1 MATPFRAY
9 AEVCEALR
17 ATPSRLGKVR
27 LAAQFLQGLT
37 PEERAAG
44 ARFLA
49 AKALPETSARGLDVG
64 WSTMRAALGGA
75 AQRTLLDDP
84 LTVRAVDAE
93 LRAMSAEQG
102 KDARG
107 KRERRLR
114 ALLGRAD
121 AEERA
126 WLLALLHGE
135 LRTGASDGVVLEAIA
150 KASGAEPASVR
161 RAHLLRGDLG
171 EVAAIALNEGPGALA
186 AVQLRVFV
194 PLRPMLA
201 EVAADL
207 AEGMRELGA
216 CAVEPKYDGARIA
229 IHKRGGEVRVFSRR
243 LTDVTA
249 SVPEC
254 VEEGLAL
261 RCDEAVVEGEAV
273 ACDAQ
278 GKPLPFQELMR
289 RFRRVHGVAEERAR
303 IPLTTH
309 LFDCLHVDGRTLL
322 DEPAEARW
330 RELARI
336 APPGSLAPRIRT
348 ADIAAA
354 QRVLDGALAAGHE
367 GVMLKDP
374 RSSYSPGKRGA
385 FWLKVKP
392 AVTLDC
398 TIIGVEWGSG
408 KREGK
413 LSNYHLA
420 VRVPEGE
427 EALLVQPASAPRGPV
442 TVRPGWA
449 MVGKTFKGLTDAEL
463 DAMTERLRGLAEADE
478 GWGYRV
484 RPEVVVETT
493 YNEIQHSPQ
502 YMSGFAL
509 RFARITAVR
518 DDKGPEDAD
527 TLGAVR
533 KLYEAQLKGKV
544 PT

>member
-1 MATPFRAY
+1 MPTPFRAY

-17 ATPSRLGKVR
+17 GTASRLAKED
-27 LAAQFLQGLT
+27 LAARFLQRLD
-37 PEERAAG
+37 PDERAAG

-64 WSTMRAALGGA
+64 WATVRAALQA
-75 AQRTLLDDP
+75 QQRTLLDEP
-84 LTVRAVDAE
+84 LTVRGVAEE

-126 WLLALLHGE
+126 WLLALLSGE

-150 KASGAEPASVR
+150 KAAGARPEAVR
-161 RAHLLRGDLG
+161 RAHLLRGDVG
-171 EVAAIALNEGPGALA
+171 EVAALALNEGMAALA
-186 AVQLRVFV
+186 GAQLRLFH

-207 AEGMRELGA
+207 REGLAALGP

-229 IHKRGGEVRVFSRR
+229 IHQRGGEVRVFSRR
-243 LTDVTA
+243 LTEVTA

-254 VEEGLAL
+254 VELGQAL
-261 RCDEAVVEGEAV
+261 RCEDAVVEGEAV
-273 ACDAQ
+273 AYGSD

-289 RFRRVHGVAEERAR
+289 RFHHVHGVAEERAR

-309 LFDCLHVDGRTLL
+309 LFDCLHADGRTLL
-322 DEPAEARW
+322 DAPAEERW
-330 RELARI
+330 AELARI
-336 APPGSLAPRIRT
+336 APAGSLAPRLRT
-348 ADIAAA
+348 ADLAEA
-354 QRVLDGALAAGHE
+354 QRVLDAALAAGHE

-374 RSSYSPGKRGA
+374 RSAYVPGKRGG

-398 TIIGVEWGSG
+398 AVIGVEWGSG
-408 KREGK
+408 KRVGK

-420 VRVPEGE
+420 VRVPEE
-427 EALLVQPASAPRGPV
+427 DEALLVQPAAPPRGPV
-442 TVRPGWA
+442 TLRAGWA

-463 DAMTERLRGLAEADE
+463 DSMTARLQGLAEQDE
-478 GWGYRV
+478 GWGFRV
-484 RPEVVVETT
+484 RPEVVVEVM
-493 YNEIQHSPQ
+493 YNEIQRSPQ
-502 YMSGFAL
+502 YVSGFAL
-509 RFARITAVR
+509 RFARVSAVR
-518 DDKGPEDAD
+518 EDKGPEECD
-527 TLGAVR
+527 TLGALVR
-533 KLYEAQLKGKV
+533 LHAAQVKGQA
-544 PT
+544 PA